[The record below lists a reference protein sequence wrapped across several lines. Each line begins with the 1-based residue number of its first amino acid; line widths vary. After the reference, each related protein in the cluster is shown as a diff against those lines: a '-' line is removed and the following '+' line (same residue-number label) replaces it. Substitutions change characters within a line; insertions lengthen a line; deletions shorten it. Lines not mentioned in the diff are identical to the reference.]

1 MLDLMKLS
9 KELSYALRHA
19 PWEYELELD
28 EEGWVEIS
36 QLLVA
41 LHESPQWKEVT
52 EANLEQMI
60 EASEKKRHEIRSGRI
75 RALYGHSTPQKIS
88 KIPAAPPETLYH
100 GTPSRVVASIM
111 EQGLQPRQR
120 QYVHLSADMNTAEQ
134 VGRRRDDQPVIL
146 KINAAQA
153 AKDGILFYHGN
164 ENIWL
169 ADHIPARYI
178 DR

>member
-1 MLDLMKLS
+1 MDLMKLS

-19 PWEYELELD
+19 PWQYELELD
-28 EEGWVEIS
+28 DEGWVGIP

-52 EANLEQMI
+52 ETDLEKMI
-60 EASEKKRHEIRSGRI
+60 QASEKKRHEIRSGHI
-75 RALYGHSTPQKIS
+75 RALYGHSTPHKIS
-88 KIPAAPPETLYH
+88 KSPADPPETLYH
-100 GTPSRVVASIM
+100 GTPAHAVNSIM

-120 QYVHLSADMNTAEQ
+120 QYVHLSADIDTAKQ

-146 KINAAQA
+146 RINAAQA
-153 AKDGILFYHGN
+153 ARDGILFYHGN

-169 ADHIPARYI
+169 ADHIPVRYI
-178 DR
+178 KA

>member
-1 MLDLMKLS
+1 
-9 KELSYALRHA
+9 
-19 PWEYELELD
+19 
-28 EEGWVEIS
+28 
-36 QLLVA
+36 
-41 LHESPQWKEVT
+41 
-52 EANLEQMI
+52 
-60 EASEKKRHEIRSGRI
+60 
-75 RALYGHSTPQKIS
+75 
-88 KIPAAPPETLYH
+88 
-100 GTPSRVVASIM
+100 M

-146 KINAAQA
+146 KINAALA
-153 AKDGILFYHGN
+153 AKEGILFYHGN

>member
-1 MLDLMKLS
+1 MDLMKLS

-28 EEGWVEIS
+28 DEGWVEIP

-41 LHESPQWKEVT
+41 LHESPQWQDVT
-52 EANLEQMI
+52 EADLERMI
-60 EASEKKRHEIRSGRI
+60 QASEKKRHEVRSGRI

-88 KIPAAPPETLYH
+88 KTPADPPEILYH
-100 GTPSRVVASIM
+100 GTPLQSVVSIM

-120 QYVHLSADMNTAEQ
+120 QYVHLSADMDTANQ

-153 AKDGILFYHGN
+153 AKEGIFFYHGN

-178 DR
+178 EQ